1 MAERA
6 AAAPET
12 PGVLQVRSDALE
24 AYPRGR
30 SAMLL
35 YAHSGAG
42 CELTLRRCLAAP
54 SEAQAAALARAVRRG
69 GCWIRFGAST
79 SPEADCARL
88 LGQFTERF
96 GAPPVANEPSPPD
109 PDPDET
115 SGS

>member
-1 MAERA
+1 MVERA
-6 AAAPET
+6 EAAPET

-35 YAHSGAG
+35 YAHSGADLA
-42 CELTLRRCLAAP
+42 LTLRRYLAAP
-54 SEAQAAALARAVRRG
+54 HEATAADLARAVEHGAR
-69 GCWIRFGAST
+69 WIRFGTST
-79 SPEADCARL
+79 TPEADCARL

-96 GAPPVANEPSPPD
+96 GAPPVANQASPP
-109 PDPDET
+109 PAPEET

>member
-35 YAHSGAG
+35 YAHSGADL
-42 CELTLRRCLAAP
+42 ELTLRRYLAAP
-54 SEAQAAALARAVRRG
+54 PEAEAAGLARAAERG
-69 GCWIRFGAST
+69 GRWIRFGASS
-79 SPEADCARL
+79 SPQADCARL
-88 LGQFTERF
+88 VGQFTERF
-96 GAPPVANEPSPPD
+96 GAPPAANQPP
-109 PDPDET
+109 PPAEPDET

>member
-6 AAAPET
+6 AVAPET

-35 YAHSGAG
+35 YAHTGADLD
-42 CELTLRRCLAAP
+42 LTLRRYLAAAP
-54 SEAQAAALARAVRRG
+54 EVEAAALARAVRRG
-69 GCWIRFGAST
+69 GRWIRFGAST

-96 GAPPVANEPSPPD
+96 GAPPVANQPSPPAE
-109 PDPDET
+109 PDET